1 MSGVFFFRGMMKY
14 LKPSL
19 SYEQQADRLIERGL
33 VADKTLLVDVLS
45 NVSYYHFSA
54 YLFPFKQE
62 KSDYLVP
69 GTSLTQIYRRYR
81 FDRRLRCLI
90 IDALERVETALK
102 AKVVTVFT
110 QKYGPFGYLD
120 KTNYNDFCDADFQK
134 MMSTIEV
141 EVNRHVRSKEQFVT
155 HYLNKYEE
163 KNLPFWMVAELLTFG
178 NILTIYRKMH
188 RPIQQEIAIEFGMPV
203 IIMESWLLTLNHVR
217 NICAHHARLWNRRLG
232 IRPQI
237 PTVKKHQE
245 WAKISNDKPFVVL
258 MILSQLLKKCAPK
271 TEWRTR
277 VEMLM
282 DEYSDL
288 PFECMGFLDGWKSH
302 SLWKC

>member
-1 MSGVFFFRGMMKY
+1 MKY

-33 VADKTLLVDVLS
+33 VAEKASLVDILS
-45 NVSYYHFSA
+45 NISYYHFSA
-54 YLFPFKQE
+54 YLFPFKQDN
-62 KSDYLVP
+62 SDCLKP
-69 GTSLTQIYRRYR
+69 ETSLDQIYRRYR

-90 IDALERVETALK
+90 MDALERVETALK

-120 KTNYNDFCDADFQK
+120 KANYNNFCDADFQK
-134 MMSTIEV
+134 LMATIDA
-141 EVNRHVRSKEQFVT
+141 EVNRHIKSKEQFVT
-155 HYLNKYEE
+155 HYLDKYDEP
-163 KNLPFWMVAELLTFG
+163 NLPFWMVAELLTFG

-188 RPIQQEIAIEFGMPV
+188 RPIQQEIASEFGVPV
-203 IIMESWLLTLNHVR
+203 VIMESWLLTLNHVR

-237 PTVKKHQE
+237 PTVKKHPE

-258 MILSQLLKKCAPK
+258 MILSQMLKKCAPK

-277 VEMLM
+277 IETLM
-282 DEYSDL
+282 AEYSDL
-288 PFECMGFLDGWKSH
+288 PFECIGFLADWKTH
-302 SLWKC
+302 NLWKC